1 MLPDFPALKQRLL
14 RLAWFEHRR
23 QVEADGLI
31 GSISAVPYFEG
42 RRFATGDVEGYVE
55 QSIPEVT
62 AIPYEIERAAII
74 EGGLSALSESLK
86 RASELQIQAM
96 HEMLFRKHGEAT
108 ERVGNQVDAGGQPFS
123 ADLYF
128 KMLETVQIDF
138 DDYGRPDVSGVRL
151 VMHPDHAQKVQPMM
165 AEWQNDEAFQRRYR
179 EIMLKKRD
187 EWRDRESNRK
197 LVD

>member
-31 GSISAVPYFEG
+31 GAISAVPYFEG

-55 QSIPEVT
+55 QSVPEVT
-62 AIPYEIERAAII
+62 AIPYEIERSAII
-74 EGGLSALSESLK
+74 ERGLSARSESLK

-108 ERVGNQVDAGGQPFS
+108 ARVGNQVDAGGQPFS

-151 VMHPDHAQKVQPMM
+151 VMHPDQAQKVQPLM